1 MLKRGRYY
9 LGRVVKINFTQNQLM
24 DALAKAPPL
33 TIGKF
38 SWAISDISDQRNHN
52 EHPYIFGRLS
62 KFHKEGHVTIVDTNL
77 KSQVDALQ
85 ENLLAASSPFIYLPE
100 YSGLAYLHVWNGI
113 QETLFSS
120 IFKKLIEAYYENFF
134 INCNVEPVA
143 DYRAFTS
150 KLRELEVFTEISAKV
165 YPPNPLFGRLWGS
178 LNDYIKKRNALEL
191 VVKETSDPKTGI
203 QTKIT
208 ELMGTILKPK
218 GETTLADE
226 IAPADIT
233 DAALLM
239 AADGYGHGK
248 VTGIKNGSTIVIR
261 TSETQKN
268 FLFSKEPIPTE
279 LAKEADKHFKNI
291 SVERDMDH

>member
-1 MLKRGRYY
+1 RYY

-24 DALAKAPPL
+24 DALAKVQPL

-38 SWAISDISDQRNHN
+38 SWAISDISDQRSHSEN
-52 EHPYIFGRLS
+52 PYIFGRLS

-77 KSQVDALQ
+77 KSQVDAPQ
-85 ENLLAASSPFIYLPE
+85 KNLLAASSPFIYLPK

-120 IFKKLIEAYYENFF
+120 IFKKLIEAYHGNFF
-134 INCNVEPVA
+134 IDCHIEPVA

-150 KLRELEVFTEISAKV
+150 KLREFDVFTEISAKV
-165 YPPNPLFGRLWGS
+165 YPPNPLFGRLWES
-178 LNDYIKKRNALEL
+178 LNDYVKKRNASEL
-191 VVKETSDPKTGI
+191 AVKETSENGKGTGI
-203 QTKIT
+203 QTKIA
-208 ELMGTILKPK
+208 ELMSTILEEQ
-218 GETTLADE
+218 GRAQIADE

-248 VTGIKNGSTIVIR
+248 VTGIKNGSKIVIR

-268 FLFSKEPIPTE
+268 FLFSKEPMPTK
-279 LAKEADKHFKNI
+279 LAEEADKHFKNI
-291 SVERDMDH
+291 SIERDMGH